1 MSIANPVLVLPGQHD
16 LQVGEADARLLKAA
30 NPQASLVILPNM
42 NHVMKE
48 VTSDDRKANIAS
60 YAEPVLPLAP
70 GVIESIDHSLTPSPP
85 IP

>member
-1 MSIANPVLVLPGQHD
+1 MLQGQRD
-16 LQVGEADARLLKAA
+16 LQVEETDARLLKAA

-70 GVIESIDHSLTPSPP
+70 GVIESIDHFLTHSSP